1 MNLVIVGYTAVFGS
15 VSILKQKKEDLLD
28 RFSNDYIEENIS
40 SFETII
46 LYMDSIRNDI
56 INHFQNNNISFFEP
70 DKGGILAALWK
81 FGEQE
86 KIGFEYNL
94 KSINI
99 KQMSIELSD
108 FYDINPYRLYSG
120 AEILC
125 LMSDDEDQ
133 DFVNKYYNDGKI
145 DFIKCP
151 IKIIGKTHNKKSRI
165 RNDIETASFLIKY
178 YQDELYKIIKK

>member
-70 DKGGILAALWK
+70 DKGGILAAL
-81 FGEQE
+81 
-86 KIGFEYNL
+86 L
-94 KSINI
+94 NI
-99 KQMSIELSD
+99 I
-108 FYDINPYRLYSG
+108 
-120 AEILC
+120 
-125 LMSDDEDQ
+125 
-133 DFVNKYYNDGKI
+133 
-145 DFIKCP
+145 
-151 IKIIGKTHNKKSRI
+151 
-165 RNDIETASFLIKY
+165 
-178 YQDELYKIIKK
+178 